1 MPLRLTESGFSL
13 LEVLVAT
20 TVFALAVAG
29 LADVCAVAARANATA
44 RVSTLSSML
53 ATQKMEQLRALT
65 WGFDE
70 AGAPLSDATTDISVS
85 PERPGAGV
93 GLSPSPASALG
104 QNIAGYCD
112 YLDATGRS
120 LGGGTSAP
128 AAAVFAR
135 RWSVEPLP
143 SNPNTLVL
151 QVIVTRAIRGGARG
165 RLPDDARVVS
175 VKARKAP

>member
-1 MPLRLTESGFSL
+1 MRQRSRQSGFSL
-13 LEVLVAT
+13 LEVLIAT

-29 LADVCAVAARANATA
+29 LADVCAVAARANTTA

-70 AGAPLSDATTDISVS
+70 AGVPHSDTTTDISAS
-85 PERPGAGV
+85 PEASGAGV
-93 GLSPSPASALG
+93 GLSPSPAGALA
-104 QNIAGYCD
+104 QNVAGYCD
-112 YLDATGRS
+112 FLDATGRS
-120 LGGGTSAP
+120 LGGGTAPP

-135 RWSVEPLP
+135 RWSVESLP
-143 SNPNTLVL
+143 SNPDTLVL
-151 QVIVTRAIRGGARG
+151 QVIVTRAIRDGARA

-175 VKARKAP
+175 VKARKAL